1 MADSGNSVTNHISP
15 RAKSSPLHAALSLI
29 VPGLGQ
35 VFAGAWSRG
44 ITIFASIF
52 ILGGLSVWTIA
63 QEARFPDYGLSF
75 AIFVKLVLET
85 GALLIFLIAL
95 RQIFSRFIYKDPA
108 AEGFSLYGVVILFFL
123 ALLFAGNAMLGM
135 AGTPE
140 QLALIYTGTA
150 VFAAGALAAL
160 WLWQVS
166 DAARIGTTKRGEKL
180 PSMAAAIIVIC
191 LLIFSLGYN
200 ITGIDLPKAISE
212 YQDLSIL
219 LPRIIWPWRAAFA
232 YDQNV
237 VEEIQRIQAPC
248 PEGEVGPLSNEPH
261 PTESW
266 ISATPTCGEI
276 GVRDLTGSFTPG
288 TELTITGGNFT
299 PGVVVHILWK
309 NPIGNPFVP
318 RGVGPTDITIGED
331 GTFTTQLAIPDVVVP
346 ESTASGAQIHQLVVR
361 EESLETFGGRL
372 SDDMNLA
379 LTAMLETIMIGL
391 MATFLGIIFAFPVSF
406 LAARN
411 LMASIVSPLN
421 RLVGSVAGLAVG
433 VWAAAFLTGQIT
445 DLLGGLAQ
453 APIAI
458 FLIGIT
464 LLFVLGFLGMRIGG
478 RLFGSLLTA
487 IGEVPGHV
495 VAAFL
500 LAVMAALPGYY
511 LGLGFSR
518 GILSIVI
525 DPDLAAQGEVAYGY
539 AGALIVALA
548 AFGFAWINRKRG
560 DISIGLFIYSVT
572 RTLLNIVRSIEPLI
586 WAIVAGIWVGLG
598 PFAGTI
604 ALTLHT
610 IASLAK
616 LYSEAIESIDP
627 GPLEALH
634 ATGADRL
641 QTIVYAVIPQI
652 LPPFISFTIYRWD
665 INVRMST
672 IIGLVGGGGIGFI
685 LIQWIRLYQ
694 YDQVGLAVWLI
705 TITVATLDYVSSAIR
720 ERFV

>member
-1 MADSGNSVTNHISP
+1 MV
-15 RAKSSPLHAALSLI
+15 
-29 VPGLGQ
+29 
-35 VFAGAWSRG
+35 AGAWSRG
-44 ITIFASIF
+44 ITIFVSVF
-52 ILGGLSVWTIA
+52 VLGGLSIWTIA
-63 QEARFPDYGLSF
+63 QKARFPDFNLSF
-75 AIFVKLVLET
+75 AVYAKLVFET
-85 GALLIFLIAL
+85 AALLVFLLAL
-95 RQIFSRFIYKDPA
+95 RYIFSRFIYKDPA
-108 AEGFSLYGVVILFFL
+108 AEGFSLYGIVILFF
-123 ALLFAGNAMLGM
+123 AAMLIAGDAMLSM

-140 QLALIYTGTA
+140 QLTQIHTGTA
-150 VFAAGALAAL
+150 VFSAGALAAL
-160 WLWQVS
+160 WLWQVN
-166 DAARIGTTKRGEKL
+166 DAARIGAAPKGEKL
-180 PSMAAAIIVIC
+180 PTMAGAIVVIC

-200 ITGIDLPKAISE
+200 ITGIDLPKAIRE
-212 YQDLSIL
+212 YQDTAIL

-232 YDQNV
+232 YDQAV
-237 VEEIQRIQAPC
+237 VEEVQKIQAPC
-248 PEGEVGPLSNEPH
+248 PEGEVGPPSNELH
-261 PTESW
+261 PTEPW

-318 RGVGPTDITIGED
+318 RGVGPTDITIDDNGS
-331 GTFTTQLAIPDVVVP
+331 FTTQLFIPDVVVP

-361 EESLETFGGRL
+361 EESIEVFGGRL
-372 SDDMNLA
+372 SDDMKLA

-421 RLVGSVAGLAVG
+421 RLVGSIAGLAAG
-433 VWAAAFLTGQIT
+433 VWAATFLTGQAAN
-445 DLLGGLAQ
+445 LLGGLEE
-453 APIAI
+453 APIQIFLIAVAI
-458 FLIGIT
+458 FLT
-464 LLFVLGFLGMRIGG
+464 LGFLGLRLGG
-478 RLFGSLLTA
+478 RLFGSLLSA
-487 IGEVPGHV
+487 IGETPGHLA
-495 VAAFL
+495 AAFL
-500 LAVMAALPGYY
+500 LAIMAAFPGYF

-525 DPDLAAQGEVAYGY
+525 DPERAALGEITYAY
-539 AGALIVALA
+539 AGAVLLA
-548 AFGFAWINRKRG
+548 AAAFVFAWINRRRA
-560 DISIGLFIYSVT
+560 DISVGLFIYSVT

-627 GPLEALH
+627 GPLEALY

>member
-1 MADSGNSVTNHISP
+1 
-15 RAKSSPLHAALSLI
+15 LHAVLSLI

-35 VFAGAWSRG
+35 IVAGAWSRG
-44 ITIFASIF
+44 ITILTSVIV
-52 ILGGLSVWTIA
+52 LGGLSIWTIA
-63 QEARFPDYGLSF
+63 QEARFPDYSLSF
-75 AIFVKLVLET
+75 SVFAKLVLET
-85 GALLIFLIAL
+85 GALLIFLLAL
-95 RQIFSRFIYKDPA
+95 RHLFSRYIFKDPA
-108 AEGFSLYGVVILFFL
+108 AEGFSTYGIVILFVL
-123 ALLFAGNAMLGM
+123 ALLIAGNLMLGM

-140 QLALIYTGTA
+140 QLAEVHTGTA
-150 VFAAGALAAL
+150 LFSAGALAAL
-160 WLWQVS
+160 WLWQAS
-166 DAARIGTTKRGEKL
+166 DAGRIGGASRGEKL
-180 PSMAAAIIVIC
+180 PSMSAAIIVIC
-191 LLIFSLGYN
+191 LLIFALGYN
-200 ITGIDLPKAISE
+200 ITGIDLPKAIRE

-232 YDQNV
+232 YDQDV
-237 VEEIQRIQAPC
+237 VEEVQRIQAPC
-248 PEGEVGPLSNEPH
+248 PEGEVGPPSNEPH
-261 PTESW
+261 PTEAW

-276 GVRDLTGSFTPG
+276 GVRDLTGTFTPG

-299 PGVVVHILWK
+299 PGAIVHILWK

-318 RGVGPTDITIGED
+318 RGVGPTDITIGDD
-331 GTFTTQLAIPDVVVP
+331 GTFTTVLAIPDVVIA
-346 ESTASGAQIHQLVVR
+346 ESTATGALIHQLVIR
-361 EESLETFGGRL
+361 EESLEVFGGRL
-372 SDDMNLA
+372 SADMNLA

-391 MATFLGIIFAFPVSF
+391 MATFLGIIFAFPISF

-433 VWAAAFLTGQIT
+433 TWAAAFLTGQVAALI
-445 DLLGGLAQ
+445 GGLEQ
-453 APIAI
+453 APIGV
-458 FLIGIT
+458 FLIGLT
-464 LLFVLGFLGMRIGG
+464 LVFVLGFLGLRIGG
-478 RLFGSLLTA
+478 RLFGSLLA
-487 IGEVPGHV
+487 AVGETPGHL
-495 VAAFL
+495 VAALL
-500 LAVMAALPGYY
+500 LAVMAAFPGYY

-525 DPDLAAQGEVAYGY
+525 DPDLAAQNEVLYGY
-539 AGALIVALA
+539 AGALVAALA
-548 AFGFAWINRKRG
+548 AFAFAWFNRKRG

-627 GPLEALH
+627 GPLEALY

>member
-1 MADSGNSVTNHISP
+1 
-15 RAKSSPLHAALSLI
+15 LHGFLSLI
-29 VPGLGQ
+29 LPGLGQ
-35 VFAGAWSRG
+35 MVAGAWSRG
-44 ITIFASIF
+44 ITIFISVF
-52 ILGGLSVWTIA
+52 VLGGLSIWTIA

-75 AIFVKLVLET
+75 SVFAKLVLET
-85 GALLIFLIAL
+85 GFLLIFLIAL
-95 RQIFSRFIYKDPA
+95 RHIFSRYIYKDPA
-108 AEGFSLYGVVILFFL
+108 AEGFSLYGVVILFFV
-123 ALLFAGNAMLGM
+123 ALLLAGNAILSM
-135 AGTPE
+135 AGSSE
-140 QLALIYTGTA
+140 QLAEVHTGTA
-150 VFAAGALAAL
+150 LFSAGALAAL
-160 WLWQVS
+160 WLWQVN
-166 DAARIGTTKRGEKL
+166 DAARLGAAARSDKL
-180 PSMAAAIIVIC
+180 PSMSGAIIVIC

-248 PEGEVGPLSNEPH
+248 PQGEVGPPSNDSH
-261 PTESW
+261 PTEPW

-276 GVRDLTGSFTPG
+276 GVRDLTEKTFTPG

-318 RGVGPTDITIGED
+318 RGVGPTDIQIDDAGS
-331 GTFTTQLAIPDVVVP
+331 FITQLSIPDVVIS
-346 ESTASGAQIHQLVVR
+346 ESTAVGPLIHQLVVR
-361 EESLETFGGRL
+361 ESSTEIFAGRL

-433 VWAAAFLTGQIT
+433 AWAGAFLTGQIAN
-445 DLLGGLAQ
+445 LLGGLEQ
-453 APIAI
+453 APIGI

-464 LLFVLGFLGMRIGG
+464 LLFVFGFLGMRLGG
-478 RLFGSLLTA
+478 RLFGSLLSA
-487 IGEVPGHV
+487 IGETPGHL
-495 VAAFL
+495 VAALL

-525 DPDLAAQGEVAYGY
+525 DPELAAQSEVAYGY
-539 AGALIVALA
+539 AGALIIALA
-548 AFGFAWINRKRG
+548 AFAFAWVNRKRG
-560 DISIGLFIYSVT
+560 DITVGLFIYSVT

-627 GPLEALH
+627 GPLEALY

-641 QTIVYAVIPQI
+641 QTVVYAVIPQI

-694 YDQVGLAVWLI
+694 YDLVGLAVWLI

>member
-1 MADSGNSVTNHISP
+1 MTNNVAI
-15 RAKSSPLHAALSLI
+15 RTKSSPLHGFLSLI
-29 VPGLGQ
+29 LPGLGQ
-35 VFAGAWSRG
+35 VVAGAWSRG
-44 ITIFASIF
+44 ITILISVFV
-52 ILGGLSVWTIA
+52 LGGLSIWTIA
-63 QEARFPDYGLSF
+63 QEARFPDYSLSF
-75 AIFVKLVLET
+75 SVFAKLVLET
-85 GALLIFLIAL
+85 GFLLIFLIAL
-95 RQIFSRFIYKDPA
+95 RHIFSRYIYKDPA
-108 AEGFSLYGVVILFFL
+108 AEGFSLYGVVVLFFV
-123 ALLFAGNAMLGM
+123 ALLIAGNAMLSM
-135 AGTPE
+135 AGSPE
-140 QLALIYTGTA
+140 QLAEIHTGTA
-150 VFAAGALAAL
+150 LFAAGALAAL
-160 WLWQVS
+160 WLWQVN
-166 DAARIGTTKRGEKL
+166 DAARIGSAAKGEKL
-180 PSMAAAIIVIC
+180 PSMSGAIIVIC

-248 PEGEVGPLSNEPH
+248 PEGEVGPPTNESQ
-261 PTESW
+261 PTEPC

-276 GVRDLTGSFTPG
+276 GVRDLTGTFTPG

-318 RGVGPTDITIGED
+318 RGVGPTDIPIDED

-433 VWAAAFLTGQIT
+433 AWAGAFLTGQIAG
-445 DLLGGLAQ
+445 LLGGLAQ
-453 APIAI
+453 APIGI

-464 LLFVLGFLGMRIGG
+464 LLFVLGFLGMRLGG
-478 RLFGSLLTA
+478 RLFGSLLSA
-487 IGEVPGHV
+487 IGETPGHL

-500 LAVMAALPGYY
+500 LAVMAALPGYFF
-511 LGLGFSR
+511 GLGFSR

-525 DPDLAAQGEVAYGY
+525 DPELAATGEITYAY
-539 AGALIVALA
+539 AGAVILA
-548 AFGFAWINRKRG
+548 AAAFAFAWINRKRA
-560 DISIGLFIYSVT
+560 DIAVGLTIYSVT
-572 RTLLNIVRSIEPLI
+572 RTFLNIVRSIEPLI

-627 GPLEALH
+627 GPLEALY